1 MPLCIVQ
8 LQIIFLHLS
17 VTASLLKPKL
27 TFSEAELVQ
36 GLQAQSPQAFALLYD
51 NYSSSMLG
59 IIITIVKNVED
70 AENLLQ
76 DSFVKVW
83 KNIHRYDGSKGR
95 LFTWLIT
102 ICRNTALN
110 FLRSRENISKIEIPD
125 AENSVYTHKLATE
138 PVHLNYIGVGKEV
151 EKLDEKHRV
160 VINLIYF
167 GGYTQQEVAE
177 HLNLPLGT
185 VKTRTRMALQILKN
199 QLSK

>member
-1 MPLCIVQ
+1 
-8 LQIIFLHLS
+8 
-17 VTASLLKPKL
+17 LKPEL
-27 TFSEAELVQ
+27 TFSETELIE
-36 GLQAQSPQAFALLYD
+36 GLQAQSPQAFANLYD
-51 NYSSSMLG
+51 NYSAAMLG
-59 IIITIVKNVED
+59 IILTIVKNMED

-83 KNIHRYDGSKGR
+83 KNMHRYDMTKGR
-95 LFTWLIT
+95 LFTWLVT

-110 FLRSRENISKIEIPD
+110 FLRSRENISKIEIQD
-125 AENSVYTHKLATE
+125 TENGVYAHKLATE

-167 GGYTQQEVAE
+167 WGYTQQEVAD

>member
-1 MPLCIVQ
+1 M
-8 LQIIFLHLS
+8 
-17 VTASLLKPKL
+17 
-27 TFSEAELVQ
+27 Q
-36 GLQAQSPQAFALLYD
+36 GLQAKSPEAYASLYD
-51 NYSSSMLG
+51 NYSSAMLG
-59 IIITIVKNVED
+59 IIYNIVNNMED

-83 KNIHRYDGSKGR
+83 TNIHRYDMTKGR

-110 FLRSRENISKIEIPD
+110 FLRSRENISNMEIPD

-167 GGYTQQEVAE
+167 WGYTQQEVAE
-177 HLNLPLGT
+177 QLNLPLGT
-185 VKTRTRMALQILKN
+185 VKTRTRMALQILRN

>member
-1 MPLCIVQ
+1 MN
-8 LQIIFLHLS
+8 
-17 VTASLLKPKL
+17 AELKYNE
-27 TFSEAELVQ
+27 TELVQ
-36 GLQAQSPQAFALLYD
+36 GLQAHSQQAFATLYD
-51 NYSSSMLG
+51 NYGNTMLS
-59 IIITIVKNVED
+59 IIQTIVNNVED

-83 KNIHRYDGSKGR
+83 KNIHRYDPAKGR

-110 FLRSRENISKIEIPD
+110 FLRSRENITKIEIRD
-125 AENSVYTHKLATE
+125 TENSVYTHKLATE

-167 GGYTQQEVAE
+167 LGYTQQEVAE
-177 HLNLPLGT
+177 HLNMPLGT